1 MKKFLICFICIFSIT
16 AHADHANYEYLFRT
30 DKGNNDIPV
39 YINIDGDEPR
49 NDFKCYKEIDTSRLK
64 LSGGNYNEVLLH
76 DSSFAEIASEN
87 NNQIKIM
94 GMLCGY
100 NPNCPVGTIYIGYA
114 ALGSSAATKYAA
126 FVCNEYSTSDRN
138 NYEWVEY
145 NYKEECLVPDDSTS
159 TPITIIDGEL
169 YFYDDAYCR
178 KLKNIASQEYVD
190 DLINNLPNNA
200 NTEYINTLHNIQTSM
215 TTLSAFYAGLERN
228 VWRNEDGKFNT
239 ARLVSDATAGVVLGT
254 AGGLISNKLIKK
266 NQVRKGFDG
275 ISCYVGGQ
283 LVADYGDEFTVGM
296 N

>member
-16 AHADHANYEYLFRT
+16 AHAENETLFYSE
-30 DKGNNDIPV
+30 NDNKNIPV
-39 YINIDGDEPR
+39 YINIDDTEPE
-49 NDFKCYKEIDTSRLK
+49 DFKCYQEIDLSKLK
-64 LSGGNYNEVLLH
+64 LSGGNYNEVLLYN
-76 DSSFAEIASEN
+76 SVYAERASEN

-100 NPNCPVGTIYIGYA
+100 VPHCPDGTIYIGEA
-114 ALGSSAATKYAA
+114 SIGSSAVRKLAA
-126 FVCNEYSTSDRN
+126 FFCGYHHLENRK

-145 NYKEECLVPDDSTS
+145 KYTKECLVPDGS
-159 TPITIIDGEL
+159 TPETIIDNKL
-169 YFYDDAYCR
+169 YFYDDTYCR
-178 KLKNIASQEYVD
+178 EWKNIASQEYVD

-200 NTEYINTLHNIQTSM
+200 NTEYINALHNIQTSM

-266 NQVRKGFDG
+266 NQIKKGFDG

>member
-16 AHADHANYEYLFRT
+16 AHAANESLFRT
-30 DKGNNDIPV
+30 DTDIKDIPV
-39 YINIDGDEPR
+39 YINIDNTEPT
-49 NDFKCYKEIDTSRLK
+49 DFSCYQKISERKSSDAT
-64 LSGGNYNEVLLH
+64 YNEVLLYN
-76 DSSFAEIASEN
+76 STYAELEAEN
-87 NNQIKIM
+87 NNQIPKK
-94 GMLCGY
+94 GMHCGY
-100 NPNCPVGTIYIGYA
+100 EPHCPVGTIYIGFA
-114 ALGSSAATKYAA
+114 ALGSSEATKHAA
-126 FVCNEYSTSDRN
+126 FMCDYNHHENRN

-145 NYKEECLVPDDSTS
+145 DYNEECLVPDGS
-159 TPITIIDGEL
+159 TPEIIVENKL
-169 YFYDDAYCR
+169 YRYDNTYCR
-178 KLKNIASQEYVD
+178 RWKNIASQKYVN
-190 DLINNLPNNA
+190 DLIDNLSNNA
-200 NTEYINTLHNIQTSM
+200 NTEYVNALHNIQTSM
-215 TTLSAFYAGLERN
+215 TTLSAFYAGIERN

>member
-16 AHADHANYEYLFRT
+16 AHAENEYLYRL
-30 DKGNNDIPV
+30 DGNNNVPI
-39 YINIDGDEPR
+39 YINIDDIEPK
-49 NDFKCYKEIDTSRLK
+49 DFKCYQEIDTSRLK
-64 LSGGNYNEVLLH
+64 LSGGNYNEVLLYN
-76 DSSFAEIASEN
+76 SVYAELASEN

-94 GMLCGY
+94 GMLCGHE
-100 NPNCPVGTIYIGYA
+100 PDCPVDTIYIGEA
-114 ALGSSAATKYAA
+114 SIGSSAVRKLAA
-126 FVCNEYSTSDRN
+126 FYCGYHNLSNRK

-145 NYKEECLVPDDSTS
+145 KYTRECLVPDGS
-159 TPITIIDGEL
+159 TPKTIIDNKL
-169 YFYDDAYCR
+169 YFYHDTYCR
-178 KLKNIASQEYVD
+178 EWKNIASQEYVD

-200 NTEYINTLHNIQTSM
+200 NTEYVNTLHNIQTSM

-266 NQVRKGFDG
+266 NQIRKGFDG

>member
-16 AHADHANYEYLFRT
+16 AHADNETFFIT
-30 DKGNNDIPV
+30 DPTDNKIVPV
-39 YINIDGDEPR
+39 YLNYDDIEPT
-49 NDFKCYKEIDTSRLK
+49 DFKCYKDIDLSELKPK
-64 LSGGNYNEVLLH
+64 LSGGNYNEVLLYN
-76 DSSFAEIASEN
+76 SAYAELASEN
-87 NNQIKIM
+87 NNQIKIK
-94 GMLCGY
+94 GMLCGHDED
-100 NPNCPVGTIYIGYA
+100 CPAGTYYIGEA
-114 ALGSSAATKYAA
+114 SIGSSATREQAVFWCTYDHLPNRK
-126 FVCNEYSTSDRN
+126 
-138 NYEWVEY
+138 NYEWVKMRY
-145 NYKEECLVPDDSTS
+145 TRECLVPDGS
-159 TPITIIDGEL
+159 TPETVIDDKL
-169 YFYDDAYCR
+169 FYYNKEYCI
-178 KLKNIASQEYVD
+178 KWKNIASQEYVD

>member
-16 AHADHANYEYLFRT
+16 AHAENESLFRT
-30 DKGNNDIPV
+30 DTDNKNIPV
-39 YINIDGDEPR
+39 YINIDNTEPT
-49 NDFKCYKEIDTSRLK
+49 DFSCYKEISELK
-64 LSGGNYNEVLLH
+64 SSDATYNEVLLYN
-76 DSSFAEIASEN
+76 SAYAELESEN
-87 NNQIKIM
+87 NNQIEKK
-94 GMLCGY
+94 GMHCGY
-100 NPNCPVGTIYIGYA
+100 VPYCPVGTIYIGFA
-114 ALGSSAATKYAA
+114 ALGSSEATKLAA
-126 FVCNEYSTSDRN
+126 FMCDDKHLENRK

-145 NYKEECLVPDDSTS
+145 DYKEECLVPNGS
-159 TPITIIDGEL
+159 TPETIVDGKL
-169 YFYDDAYCR
+169 YRYDNTYCR
-178 KLKNIASQEYVD
+178 GWKNIASQDDVD

-266 NQVRKGFDG
+266 NQIRKGFDG

>member
-16 AHADHANYEYLFRT
+16 AHAENEYLYRL
-30 DKGNNDIPV
+30 DGNNNVPI
-39 YINIDGDEPR
+39 YINIDDIEPE
-49 NDFKCYKEIDTSRLK
+49 DFKCYQEIDTSRLK
-64 LSGGNYNEVLLH
+64 LSGGNYNEVLLYN
-76 DSSFAEIASEN
+76 SVYAELASEN

-94 GMLCGY
+94 GMLCGHE
-100 NPNCPVGTIYIGYA
+100 PDCPVDTIYIGEA
-114 ALGSSAATKYAA
+114 SIGSSAVRKLAA
-126 FVCNEYSTSDRN
+126 FYCGYHNLSNRK

-145 NYKEECLVPDDSTS
+145 KYTKECLVPDGS
-159 TPITIIDGEL
+159 TPKTIIDNKL
-169 YFYDDAYCR
+169 YFYNDTYCR
-178 KLKNIASQEYVD
+178 EWKNIASQKYVD
-190 DLINNLPNNA
+190 DLIKDLSNNA

-215 TTLSAFYAGLERN
+215 TTLSAFYAGIERN

-266 NQVRKGFDG
+266 NQIRKGFDG

>member
-16 AHADHANYEYLFRT
+16 AHAENEYLYIL
-30 DKGNNDIPV
+30 DGNNNVPV
-39 YINIDGDEPR
+39 YINIDDTEPE
-49 NDFKCYKEIDTSRLK
+49 DFKCYQEIDLSKLK
-64 LSGGNYNEVLLH
+64 LSGGNYNEVLLYN
-76 DSSFAEIASEN
+76 SVYAELASEN

-100 NPNCPVGTIYIGYA
+100 EPDCPDGTIYIGEA
-114 ALGSSAATKYAA
+114 SIGSSAVRKLAA
-126 FVCNEYSTSDRN
+126 FFCGYHHLENRK

-145 NYKEECLVPDDSTS
+145 KYTKECLVPDGS
-159 TPITIIDGEL
+159 TPETIIDNKL
-169 YFYDDAYCR
+169 YFYHDTYCR
-178 KLKNIASQEYVD
+178 KWKNIASQKYVD

-200 NTEYINTLHNIQTSM
+200 NTEYINALHNIQTSM
-215 TTLSAFYAGLERN
+215 TTLSAFYAGIERN